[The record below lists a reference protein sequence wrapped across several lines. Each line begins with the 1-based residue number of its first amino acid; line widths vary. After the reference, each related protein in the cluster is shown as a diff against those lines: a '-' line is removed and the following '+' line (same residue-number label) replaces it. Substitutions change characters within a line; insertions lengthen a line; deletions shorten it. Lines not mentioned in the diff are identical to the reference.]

1 MLAEPDAFSRFAVY
15 YAPPSGSPLARL
27 GAAWLGV
34 DPEGGDVAADEAAL
48 PPDLLAALPQS
59 RESLVRNARVYG
71 FHATLKAPFRL
82 GERIDLDVLDGAIAA
97 LAEKT
102 APVVAPRLRVK
113 AELGFVAL
121 QPAAS
126 SPALNALAAACV
138 TSLDLLRAPLTG
150 AELAK
155 RRRAGLDMI
164 EDANLRNWGY
174 PYVLDR
180 FRFHITL
187 SSGLAKREAAAV
199 AAVLDTL
206 FEPVLEPAFR
216 IDELCLFGDPGDGR
230 PFRIL
235 KRYPL
240 TGAA

>member
-1 MLAEPDAFSRFAVY
+1 MFPDTSDIKRFAIY
-15 YAPPSGSPLARL
+15 YAPPAGSPLARL
-27 GAAWLGV
+27 GATWLGM
-34 DPEGGDVAADEAAL
+34 DPETGTLASDDSAL
-48 PPDLLAALPQS
+48 PASLLEALPMPRDQ
-59 RESLVRNARVYG
+59 LVRAARVYG

-82 GERIDLDVLDGAIAA
+82 DEKIDIDTLDGAISA
-97 LAEKT
+97 LAERM
-102 APVVAPRLRVK
+102 APVTAPRLTVK

-121 QPAAS
+121 QPS
-126 SPALNALAAACV
+126 GPSPALNDLAAACV
-138 TSLDLLRAPLTG
+138 TGLDLLRAPLTG

-155 RRRAGLDMI
+155 RRRGGLDTV

-187 SSGLAKREAAAV
+187 TSGLAKREAAEV
-199 AAVLDTL
+199 AALLWPL
-206 FEPVLEPAFR
+206 FDPLLYGEFSVN
-216 IDELCLFGDPGDGR
+216 ELCLFGDPGEGR

-240 TGAA
+240 TGAG